1 MCLSQGQ
8 WARKNC
14 WRFLEFPPSWPGFSG
29 ANLTGLLRLVLG
41 GGEEFVWGGVC
52 GGCLVAKGS
61 ASPSLGFRTLPKPH
75 TKKRRATAGL
85 VASLGWG
92 PSTMPGGPAC
102 GSPTRTPRVR
112 CAPGQAGIRGSPA
125 THPGARE
132 AACCR
137 GYSSPRGGGDTRWAH
152 WAAGSLDPA
161 SRL

>member
-14 WRFLEFPPSWPGFSG
+14 WRFLEFSPSWPGFSG

-41 GGEEFVWGGVC
+41 WGEEFVWGGVC

-61 ASPSLGFRTLPKPH
+61 ASPSLGSRTLPKPH
-75 TKKRRATAGL
+75 TKKQRATVGL

-92 PSTMPGGPAC
+92 PGLRLLDSDTARSVRPGSGGDPGQSRYSPWCAGGGGVLSGLLMATRRRRHAVGALGC
-102 GSPTRTPRVR
+102 GSP
-112 CAPGQAGIRGSPA
+112 QL
-125 THPGARE
+125 
-132 AACCR
+132 
-137 GYSSPRGGGDTRWAH
+137 
-152 WAAGSLDPA
+152 LDPA